1 MDSYYIAVSMM
12 EKKNGCPLNGKE
24 RQCKPIRT
32 RPKKEKKRRKKK
44 KGRRRGKRKLQNPH
58 KRQIQKPPENQR
70 RMYKNRP
77 THSFIIQALPHKSGH
92 VYPAH
97 ITQRVVE

>member
-12 EKKNGCPLNGKE
+12 EKKKRVPLKRQGKTVQTDPDPPQK
-24 RQCKPIRT
+24 RK
-32 RPKKEKKRRKKK
+32 KKEEK

-77 THSFIIQALPHKSGH
+77 THSFIIPS
-92 VYPAH
+92 
-97 ITQRVVE
+97 ITP